1 MWPKVG
7 VELRIF
13 GIGSRQSTNRATT
26 TALLSHQDSA
36 HFKIIF
42 FILPLNVLQSCKNME
57 CLHKEE
63 TEGEEICLLLPTK
76 EFSLLPSNIVRTNR
90 TLK

>member
-42 FILPLNVLQSCKNME
+42 FILPLNVLQRCKNME
-57 CLHKEE
+57 CLQSKHKEE

-76 EFSLLPSNIVRTNR
+76 EFSL
-90 TLK
+90 